1 MDERIWQDT
10 INLDQMTA
18 LLQSQGC
25 SEVFL
30 KFLAPNDNSKNQIYA
45 PGDITT
51 FSMLPLQSG
60 TLARESHS
68 RHSGETDLVY
78 RSHVDWNW
86 VSPEGT
92 IPVSGAQVIY
102 YPQYPEVRLSGI
114 LGRRPGRPTILF
126 NERRRGR
133 EPGRILVFGVGH
145 AKKVFALILSQHSP
159 AAAEL
164 RIVNV
169 KGSPLFVPYFLGT
182 PPVGM
187 TNRELLFAEL
197 SRIHHLKWTPSIAL
211 EKDGQIK
218 ACRGNTCGGMTLEA
232 HLGVNRNAKPDP
244 DFAGWEVKKFKV
256 AGWERKPT
264 SPVTLLTPSP
274 DKGAYSEHSP
284 EELVRR
290 WGTIRTRQRIDFN
303 GRHRALKR
311 NGSTQLTLRV
321 EGYDPNSQIITG
333 NGMIGLW
340 DDRTGELA
348 AGWTFEKLIDRW
360 GRKHRQAVY
369 VPALDRSEP
378 DLEFAFG
385 RRVKIGEGTSF
396 NLFISAM
403 ARGHIFYDPGS
414 HIEQLDDGSWDK
426 HHRHQFRVTHTQ
438 LPTLYDVFET
448 VDILSPVTSPN

>member
-1 MDERIWQDT
+1 MDEPLWQDT
-10 INLDQMTA
+10 IDLSRMTA
-18 LLQSQGC
+18 LLRDQGC
-25 SEVFL
+25 SQVFL
-30 KFLAPNDNSKNQIYA
+30 KFLAPNDNSQNQIYA
-45 PGDITT
+45 QGDINT

-60 TLARESHS
+60 RLERAS
-68 RHSGETDLVY
+68 RSRGSGEGDLIY

-92 IPVSGAQVIY
+92 TPASGAQVIY

-114 LGRRPGRPTILF
+114 LGRLPGRPTMLF
-126 NERRRGR
+126 NERMRGR

-145 AKKVFALILSQHSP
+145 AKRVFALILSRHSP
-159 AAAEL
+159 AAADL
-164 RIVNV
+164 RAVNV
-169 KGSPLFVPYFLGT
+169 KGNPLFIPYFLGA

-187 TNRELLFAEL
+187 TNRELLFGEL
-197 SRIHHLKWTPSIAL
+197 TRIHHLEWTPSIAL

-256 AGWERKPT
+256 VDWERKPKN
-264 SPVTLLTPSP
+264 PVTLLTPSP
-274 DKGAYSEHSP
+274 DKGEYAEHSP
-284 EELVRR
+284 DELVRR
-290 WGTIRTRQRIDFN
+290 WGTIRKRQRIDFN

-311 NGSTQLTLRV
+311 NQSTQLTLRV
-321 EGYDPNSQIITG
+321 EGYDLNTQTITG

-340 DDRTGELA
+340 DDRTDVLA
-348 AGWTFEKLIDRW
+348 AGWTFEKLIDHW
-360 GRKHRQAVY
+360 KRKHRQAVY
-369 VPALDRSEP
+369 VPAIERSAP
-378 DLEFAFG
+378 DFEFAFG
-385 RRVKIGEGTSF
+385 HRVKIGEGTSF

-426 HHRHQFRVTHTQ
+426 HYRHQFRVTHTQ
-438 LPTLYDVFET
+438 LPTLYDAFET
-448 VDILSPVTSPN
+448 VDILNPPQSPD